1 MLDFLG
7 EFLLQLL
14 ADLLPDRYNRILTL
28 VVVVLVAVACF
39 GVGGFFLYRA
49 VSQEAERLLALPAI
63 LFAAFGFVC
72 LTIARRR
79 SRSD

>member
-1 MLDFLG
+1 LV
-7 EFLLQLL
+7 QLL
-14 ADLLPDRYNRILTL
+14 ADSLPDRHNRILTL

-63 LFAAFGFVC
+63 LFAALGCVC
-72 LTIARRR
+72 LTIARRG
-79 SRSD
+79 SRSG

>member
-7 EFLLQLL
+7 EFLVQLL
-14 ADLLPDRYNRILTL
+14 ADSLPDRYNRILTL
-28 VVVVLVAVACF
+28 VVVALVAVACF

-63 LFAAFGFVC
+63 LFVALGCVC
-72 LTIARRR
+72 LAIAIRG
-79 SRSD
+79 SRSG